1 MTHSFG
7 RGHPVTFH
15 SAALSTEDRSEQA
28 FSLRL
33 PSIVDVLRE
42 HSRTQGA
49 QSLISFERLCRENG
63 LVTEINDSDYAEPQ
77 LAAIG

>member
-7 RGHPVTFH
+7 RGHFVTSH
-15 SAALSTEDRSEQA
+15 SAAFGAEDRSEQA
-28 FSLRL
+28 FRLRL

-49 QSLISFERLCRENG
+49 QSLISFERLCRGNG
-63 LVTEINDSDYAEPQ
+63 LVTEISDSDYAEPQ
-77 LAAIG
+77 LAVIG